1 MGCATSLVK
10 FLIFFFNFLFVAGG
24 VALVTFGVLFINGY
38 KTYETILPDLGP
50 YSFPPILIIVIG
62 CIVFFIAFMGCC
74 GTIRESKCMMMT
86 YATVLLIL
94 LIAEVAL
101 VVLFYTHQDQLKDAM
116 EKGLKKS
123 LTEYEKEEVREVWDT
138 MQHNF
143 ECCGAQSYKDWG
155 AAGVPVPPS
164 CCKSKPCNNDYFT
177 EGCVD
182 KLFTELKTDYGMY
195 AAAILAGV
203 ELLGIL
209 FGCCL
214 GARFGRKMYHT

>member
-1 MGCATSLVK
+1 
-10 FLIFFFNFLFVAGG
+10 
-24 VALVTFGVLFINGY
+24 
-38 KTYETILPDLGP
+38 
-50 YSFPPILIIVIG
+50 
-62 CIVFFIAFMGCC
+62 
-74 GTIRESKCMMMT
+74 
-86 YATVLLIL
+86 LIL

-101 VVLFYTHQDQLKDAM
+101 VVLFYTHQDQLKDVM
-116 EKGLKKS
+116 DKGMKKS
-123 LTEYEKEEVREVWDT
+123 MAEYEKEEVKEVWDT
-138 MQHNF
+138 LQHKL

-155 AAGVPVPPS
+155 SAVPLS
-164 CCKSKPCNNDYFT
+164 CCKIQPCNNDYFT

>member
-10 FLIFFFNFLFVAGG
+10 FFIFFFNFLFVAGG
-24 VALVTFGVLFINGY
+24 VALVTFGVLFLNGY
-38 KTYETILPDLGP
+38 KTYETILPDMGP

-101 VVLFYTHQDQLKDAM
+101 VVLFYTHQDELKDVM

-123 LTEYEKEEVREVWDT
+123 MADYEKEEVKEVWDT
-138 MQHNF
+138 LQHKL
-143 ECCGAQSYKDWG
+143 ECCGAQSFKDWG
-155 AAGVPVPPS
+155 SAVPAS
-164 CCKSKPCNNDYFT
+164 CCRSQPCNNVYFT
-177 EGCVD
+177 EGCVE
-182 KLFTELKTDYGMY
+182 KLFTEFKTDYGMY